1 MAENKNEQVQE
12 TTQTAFERSLSG
24 ESIQESIM
32 AMAHLNDTS
41 DWGREA

>member
-12 TTQTAFERSLSG
+12 TTQSAFERRLSG
-24 ESIQESIM
+24 ESIQETIM

>member
-32 AMAHLNDTS
+32 AMAHLNDMS
-41 DWGREA
+41 EWDEA

>member
-12 TTQTAFERSLSG
+12 TAQTAFERRLSG

-32 AMAHLNDTS
+32 AMAHLNDMS
-41 DWGREA
+41 EWDDE

>member
-12 TTQTAFERSLSG
+12 TTQTDFERRLSG

-32 AMAHLNDTS
+32 DMAHLNDMS
-41 DWGREA
+41 EWDDE

>member
-12 TTQTAFERSLSG
+12 TTQTDFERRLSG

-32 AMAHLNDTS
+32 AMAHLNDMS
-41 DWGREA
+41 KWDE

>member
-12 TTQTAFERSLSG
+12 TTQTAFERRLSG

-32 AMAHLNDTS
+32 AMAHLNDMS
-41 DWGREA
+41 EWDEA